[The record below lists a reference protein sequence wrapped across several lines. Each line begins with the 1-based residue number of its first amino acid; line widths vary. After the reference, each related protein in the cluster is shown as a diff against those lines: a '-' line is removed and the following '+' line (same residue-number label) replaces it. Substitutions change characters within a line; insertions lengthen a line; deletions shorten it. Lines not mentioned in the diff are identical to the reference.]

1 MIASLIDNFL
11 VDGKLINA
19 YFEADSDKLFDMI
32 ENFCENSD
40 KFIELCNLLDEYNGT
55 QSQETKNTAKYIIS
69 IQNLFLDL
77 YEQKIEF
84 NKEKKQLDK
93 IEKEIIK
100 IENVLI
106 TSMNLIGDL
115 NEYKCHVANLIEKE
129 ELQNFTK
136 RIEMLKQKILQ
147 SDVVTKVKE
156 EEQENQLLDEMHQNG
171 IVEST
176 NNFFEDWKNQRR
188 IYNKQEL
195 IELLNIST
203 NYEYLAD
210 KKLLED
216 PEVSKIL
223 WINKEKNIK
232 KRNNIEPM
240 SNKVEFM
247 KLLQIDVSYFENGSE
262 ALKNDDDIIQLVL
275 SIKY

>member
-32 ENFCENSD
+32 ENFCGNSD

-106 TSMNLIGDL
+106 RDMEGNK
-115 NEYKCHVANLIEKE
+115 YRRWRE
-129 ELQNFTK
+129 ERK
-136 RIEMLKQKILQ
+136 
-147 SDVVTKVKE
+147 
-156 EEQENQLLDEMHQNG
+156 
-171 IVEST
+171 
-176 NNFFEDWKNQRR
+176 
-188 IYNKQEL
+188 
-195 IELLNIST
+195 
-203 NYEYLAD
+203 
-210 KKLLED
+210 
-216 PEVSKIL
+216 
-223 WINKEKNIK
+223 
-232 KRNNIEPM
+232 
-240 SNKVEFM
+240 
-247 KLLQIDVSYFENGSE
+247 
-262 ALKNDDDIIQLVL
+262 
-275 SIKY
+275 